1 MESPIINFNN
11 TFDDELIHKTDE
23 KTDDRKD
30 NKNNEQSILDK
41 NIINMSKYFWNKIK
55 KKERIDYCHFNF
67 PLILIKK
74 Y

>member
-41 NIINMSKYFWNKIK
+41 NIINISKYFWNKIK
-55 KKERIDYCHFNF
+55 KRKDRLLSF
-67 PLILIKK
+67 
-74 Y
+74 